1 MSQQGRIFV
10 NFPRWSDNVIFSVK
24 ELVEG
29 QLVPY
34 PDVKWN
40 HWKPGLDIREKFVC
54 VQSVFIDKL
63 DRLWVLDSGNPWF
76 DNVIDEAPKL
86 VQVDL
91 QTNQV
96 VKVYRFEAD
105 VVLPN
110 SYLNDVRID
119 IKNDFAFITDSGAG
133 ALISLNL
140 KTEEARRLLDY
151 HPSTSAENITL
162 IIGKK
167 PWMPDGNRPRVHSDG
182 IAYDAVY
189 DMVYY
194 QALTAK
200 TMYRIPG
207 AALRDF
213 DQVEES
219 IEEMVDEVGHSGVAD
234 GLFFGSDQKVYI
246 SALEEDAI
254 LRTSRNGKLEIVVKD
269 ERISWP
275 DSFSEGPV
283 GFLYFTTARIHEGQR
298 PKAPYRF
305 VSSANESTQ
314 SSGKTSF
321 NPISSKSSNFCQIE
335 LFSACV
341 PRGVF
346 SRHR

>member
-1 MSQQGRIFV
+1 M
-10 NFPRWSDNVIFSVK
+10 
-24 ELVEG
+24 
-29 QLVPY
+29 
-34 PDVKWN
+34 
-40 HWKPGLDIREKFVC
+40 
-54 VQSVFIDKL
+54 
-63 DRLWVLDSGNPWF
+63 
-76 DNVIDEAPKL
+76 
-86 VQVDL
+86 
-91 QTNQV
+91 
-96 VKVYRFEAD
+96 KVYRFEAD

-275 DSFSEGPV
+275 DSFSESPV

-298 PKAPYRF
+298 PKAPYGLYR
-305 VSSANESTQ
+305 VQMNPPKAQVKQVLTQ
-314 SSGKTSF
+314 
-321 NPISSKSSNFCQIE
+321 
-335 LFSACV
+335 
-341 PRGVF
+341 
-346 SRHR
+346 